1 MQALNDANG
10 RGAPGPDYHAL
21 IERERVH
28 GSLYTD
34 PQVFAEELDRIFL
47 KGWVFVG
54 HESEIPN
61 KGDWISRRLGLEP
74 VLMVR
79 DRDGQVQVLANRCAH
94 RGTKL
99 CPGVSGNE
107 RRAFK
112 CPFHGWVYSLKGE
125 LMGVPGKSGFTGE
138 RSDFGLDRPGQVAIY
153 QGFVFANQSGDAGP
167 LQDHLGAGGMALI
180 DRAAGLSPT
189 GKVSITGGWIGQR
202 VSSNWKMWPESDND
216 GYHLAVAHES
226 MARAIPGT
234 QYEAA
239 LFPVETTNT
248 SQARDHGNG
257 HVELELR
264 TGYDKELAWLGT
276 TRAKV
281 QSYADALTEAYGKE
295 EADRRLWD
303 GPPHALI
310 FPNLFLGEM
319 NLALIQPVAPGLTDH
334 FHTPLLLDGVDE
346 AVNRRILRQSEA
358 AMGPA
363 SFLLPDDAVIA
374 ERMQQGFQ
382 AGRQEGRGW
391 IDLTRGIERERTDE
405 HGKVGHVS
413 DETTNRGFW
422 LHYRD
427 VMAARA

>member
-1 MQALNDANG
+1 MQSTTQPIG
-10 RGAPGPDYHAL
+10 HAPPDYHAL
-21 IERERVH
+21 IEATRVH

-34 PQVFAEELDRIFL
+34 PQVFAEELDRIFM

-54 HESEIPN
+54 HESEIP
-61 KGDWISRRLGLEP
+61 KPGDWVTRKLGLEP
-74 VLMVR
+74 VLLLR
-79 DRDGQVQVLANRCAH
+79 DRDGEVRVLSNRCAH
-94 RGTKL
+94 RGTLL
-99 CPGVSGNE
+99 CNGRSGNT

-112 CPFHGWVYSLKGE
+112 CPFHGWIYNLKGE
-125 LMGVPGKSGFTGE
+125 LQGVPGNSGFVGDK
-138 RSDFGLDRPGQVAIY
+138 SALSLDRPGQVDSY

-167 LQDHLGAGGMALI
+167 LSEHLGPGGMALI
-180 DRAAGLSPT
+180 DRAVGLSPV
-189 GKVSITGGWIGQR
+189 GKLDIRGGWIGQR

-226 MARAIPGT
+226 LAKAVPGT

-239 LFPVETTNT
+239 LFEVETTNT
-248 SQARDHGNG
+248 SQARDHGRG

-264 TGYDKELAWLGT
+264 TGYDRELAWLGAP
-276 TRAKV
+276 REKV
-281 QSYADALTEAYGKE
+281 QTYADALTEAYGKE
-295 EADRRLWD
+295 EAERRLWD

-319 NLALIQPVAPGLTDH
+319 NLAIIQPVSPGVTDH
-334 FHTPLLLDGVDE
+334 FHTPLTLAGVDD
-346 AVNRRILRQSEA
+346 AVNLRILRQSEA

-363 SFLLPDDAVIA
+363 SFLLPDDAIIA
-374 ERMQQGFQ
+374 ERMQQGFH
-382 AGRQEGRGW
+382 AGHQEGRGW
-391 IDLTRGIERERTDE
+391 IDLTRGMAREREDE
-405 HGKVGHVS
+405 HGKVSHVS

>member
-1 MQALNDANG
+1 MQATTQTNG
-10 RGAPGPDYHAL
+10 HVLTDYHAL
-21 IERERVH
+21 IETTRVH

-34 PQVFAEELDRIFL
+34 PQVFQEELDRIFM

-54 HESEIPN
+54 HESEVPN
-61 KGDWISRRLGLEP
+61 KGDWVARKLGLEP
-74 VLMVR
+74 VLLLR
-79 DRDGQVQVLANRCAH
+79 DRDGEIQVLANRCAH
-94 RGTKL
+94 RGTLL
-99 CPGVSGNE
+99 CNANSGNA

-112 CPFHGWVYSLKGE
+112 CPFHGWVFNLKGE
-125 LMGVPGKSGFTGE
+125 LQGVPGTSGFVGD
-138 RSDFGLDRPGQVAIY
+138 RSDHSLDRPGQVEIY

-167 LQDHLGAGGMALI
+167 LKDHLGPGGMALI
-180 DRAAGLSPT
+180 DRAVGLSPV
-189 GKVSITGGWIGQR
+189 GRLDIKGGWIGQR

-226 MARAIPGT
+226 LAKAVPGT

-239 LFPVETTNT
+239 LFVVETTNT

-264 TGYDKELAWLGT
+264 TGYDRELAWLGAP
-276 TRAKV
+276 REKV
-281 QSYADALTEAYGKE
+281 QSYVDALTQAYGKE

-319 NLALIQPVAPGLTDH
+319 NLAIIQPVSPGVTEH
-334 FHTPLLLDGVDE
+334 FHTPLTLAGVED
-346 AVNRRILRQSEA
+346 AVNQRILRQSEA

-363 SFLLPDDAVIA
+363 SFLLPDDAIIA
-374 ERMQQGFQ
+374 ERMQQGFS
-382 AGRQEGRGW
+382 AGHQDGRGW
-391 IDLTRGIERERTDE
+391 IDLTRGMEREREDE
-405 HGKVGHVS
+405 HGKVSHVS